1 MNLGQFNSE
10 QSNDSCKTVR
20 ADFSSYLD
28 GAMTGAGMAT
38 MAQHLDGCGE
48 CATEF
53 AAWREIQCSLADLG
67 PARPPMNLQKRLREA
82 IAAERERGTHLS
94 LTRRFLVAWDLTI
107 GAFALR
113 LAGGFAAA
121 IVLLG
126 SLGWMLGAPIAVQ
139 ANDDEMAHLIAPHYL
154 YSQVPP
160 QPIETG
166 HEIPIL
172 VEALVDTSGRVY
184 DYSIIAGPKDSS
196 VELRVQQNLLSSV
209 FTPATVFG
217 VPVRGHVVMTYTGV
231 VVRG

>member
-1 MNLGQFNSE
+1 MSLGQFNSE
-10 QSNDSCKTVR
+10 QRSGSCKTVR

-38 MAQHLDGCGE
+38 MAEHLDRCGE

-53 AAWREIQCSLADLG
+53 SAWRETQRSLADLG

-82 IAAERERGTHLS
+82 IAVERERGTHLS

-107 GAFALR
+107 GALALR
-113 LAGGFAAA
+113 AAGGFVSA

-139 ANDDEMAHLIAPHYL
+139 ANDDGMAHLVAPRYL
-154 YSQVPP
+154 FSQLPP

-166 HEIPIL
+166 HEVPIL
-172 VEALVDTSGRVY
+172 VEAMVDTSGRVY
-184 DYSIIAGPKDSS
+184 DYSIIAGPTDSE
-196 VELRVQQNLLSSV
+196 VKLRVEQNLLSSV
-209 FTPATVFG
+209 FTPATAFG
-217 VPVRGHVVMTYTGV
+217 IPVRGHVVMTYTGV